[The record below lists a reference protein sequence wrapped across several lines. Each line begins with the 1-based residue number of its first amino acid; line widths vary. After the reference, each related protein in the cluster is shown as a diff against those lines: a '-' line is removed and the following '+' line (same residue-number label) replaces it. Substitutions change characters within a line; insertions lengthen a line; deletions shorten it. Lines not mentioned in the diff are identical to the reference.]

1 MRPPGALPSRYSGLL
16 DARCTT
22 PDNAPI
28 RDRGGPG
35 EEASA
40 ANWDIEL
47 GKDVVGFRYS
57 AAVLH
62 SDWEP
67 NGEKGRRARW
77 AAR

>member
-1 MRPPGALPSRYSGLL
+1 MLPFATG
-16 DARCTT
+16 
-22 PDNAPI
+22 
-28 RDRGGPG
+28 GGPG